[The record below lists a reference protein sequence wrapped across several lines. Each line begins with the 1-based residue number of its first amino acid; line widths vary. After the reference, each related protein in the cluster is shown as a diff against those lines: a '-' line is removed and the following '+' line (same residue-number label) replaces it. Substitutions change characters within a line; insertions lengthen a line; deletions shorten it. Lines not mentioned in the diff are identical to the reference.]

1 MRFRLHWRWSRGAGG
16 RASPPGGGG
25 WCQKTL
31 LPMYLTIPVTSATSE
46 RKFFALRRLNNN
58 LRSTMKQDRLNTC
71 MPTDVLSQIHYGD
84 TRHCEYCLCQ
94 RTTQRAWVGVYVW
107 LGRIWAPPRFKTL
120 RLLWRPTELS
130 LKAIYNFE
138 LTNLL
143 KCRGLHCFLTGLKFY
158 RQSEKSR
165 IRRNVSDN
173 WAMSA
178 ALWTLRYG
186 VSHSSNASV
195 NPQILLTV
203 TTF

>member
-16 RASPPGGGG
+16 RTSPPRGGG

-46 RKFFALRRLNNN
+46 GKFSALRRLNNN

-84 TRHCEYCLCQ
+84 PRHCEYCLCQ

-107 LGRIWAPPRFKTL
+107 LSGIWAPPRFKTL

-130 LKAIYNFE
+130 LIAIYNFE
-138 LTNLL
+138 LTNLA
-143 KCRGLHCFLTGLKFY
+143 
-158 RQSEKSR
+158 E
-165 IRRNVSDN
+165 
-173 WAMSA
+173 M
-178 ALWTLRYG
+178 
-186 VSHSSNASV
+186 
-195 NPQILLTV
+195 
-203 TTF
+203 